1 MRAAAVEVD
10 AVGEGGHESRSAR
23 EFLGVGGAEL
33 DYCRVGVAGGC
44 EVYCV
49 SVREMGAFI
58 KPVGGQGLEGEE
70 WEGGSRKIPL
80 SRAIWLRLNSFDMI
94 MGVHERSTPYSCT
107 VCRNASWATPS
118 QPIPARNS
126 GTLGLGNSP
135 CYSAPWGQ
143 RRRRSDPQ
151 PSQHQISSAD
161 LRSSSLA
168 FPENS
173 PPQACCFNL
182 LQGRADSFIT
192 DLGIHFGCHESHA
205 ALPLPFLSPWLGS
218 CGCLILSSCWIYL
231 APPVPRFRSVPEV

>member
-1 MRAAAVEVD
+1 
-10 AVGEGGHESRSAR
+10 
-23 EFLGVGGAEL
+23 
-33 DYCRVGVAGGC
+33 
-44 EVYCV
+44 
-49 SVREMGAFI
+49 
-58 KPVGGQGLEGEE
+58 
-70 WEGGSRKIPL
+70 
-80 SRAIWLRLNSFDMI
+80 MI

-143 RRRRSDPQ
+143 RRRRSDLQ

-161 LRSSSLA
+161 LQSSSLA

-192 DLGIHFGCHESHA
+192 DLGIHFKCHESHA

-218 CGCLILSSCWIYL
+218 CGCLILSSCWIHL
-231 APPVPRFRSVPEV
+231 AAPVPRFRSGSISATKRPPAHSRSYAAPRSAPPHQSLITQHRGREGPCNVKRETGATGALAGSPTPKQQRTTSKSWTLYRI

>member
-1 MRAAAVEVD
+1 
-10 AVGEGGHESRSAR
+10 
-23 EFLGVGGAEL
+23 
-33 DYCRVGVAGGC
+33 
-44 EVYCV
+44 
-49 SVREMGAFI
+49 
-58 KPVGGQGLEGEE
+58 
-70 WEGGSRKIPL
+70 
-80 SRAIWLRLNSFDMI
+80 

-143 RRRRSDPQ
+143 RRRRSDLQ

-161 LRSSSLA
+161 LQSSSLA

-192 DLGIHFGCHESHA
+192 DLGIHFKCHESHA

-231 APPVPRFRSVPEV
+231 APSGAPLPFRKYKRHEKTTSTLPQLCGAPLSSPTPVAYNTTQREGGSL